1 MDRKRPRNRRG
12 RNEEPANFLDSFIF
26 KFSTRVFLGIVIILA
41 FLTLV
46 QCTVKKPES
55 PQWNTTFVVPVIN
68 RTFDMEEL
76 VDRIDQDE
84 IIIDS
89 TGDVAFSISH
99 DLDTVE
105 LTDDDFSVAD
115 LSYTMSE
122 TLGTITMQ
130 RPPGQVSVISLDSLT
145 EGFPTVPGFDTVI
158 IPANTQIMADA
169 DRQLQSFTWAE
180 VASGGVRLT
189 VTNRLGFTL
198 YNIVARVIDNS
209 DGHTIEYD
217 SLQFPL
223 VDGET
228 DSVFL
233 SLAGEYVTNDL
244 RFSLVFHSDP
254 GSDEYIDPNGK
265 EIITDVSFP
274 QDIEVIR
281 ALAEIPALDD
291 LPFSQNVG
299 LELQES
305 ETIDAATLASGSL
318 SLSID
323 NNTNLPGIFTVTVS
337 DLRLDDVPL
346 TVVTQIAGNQ
356 SAVVNTDIS
365 GYVLTPSQDSVEIET
380 ILGLPGSGGTQVL
393 VQQTDNVS
401 VDAGLTNL
409 NFHSVTGMFA
419 NTSAELENIHEELD
433 VPDGFDNISLVTAI
447 LTIDIENAVDMPGH
461 MDITISG
468 DNGKTIS
475 LTGDIEPRGSEP
487 YQISTITN
495 DDIADFLSPLP
506 EAIDVSGTVEF
517 GDALYHGTISVDDYI
532 FTRVRIYAPLNVR
545 VNNAEITDLD
555 IEVEEIDQDDIDMV
569 TDHVVSARFVY
580 SVTNHLPLGVA
591 AVVHLSHDSASLYTS
606 PELTIDTLCAEP
618 APVSLATGTAS
629 EAVTSNGEISLDND
643 DIQILNNDLLY
654 IRQQLFLN
662 ASDTSGVKLTENDYI
677 IISGRIEVEYYFDG
691 DF

>member
-1 MDRKRPRNRRG
+1 MDRKRPRSRRG
-12 RNEEPANFLDSFIF
+12 RNEEPASFLDSFIF
-26 KFSTRVFLGIVIILA
+26 KFSTRVFLGIVIILT

-68 RTFDMEEL
+68 RTYDMEEL

-89 TGDVAFSISH
+89 TGDVAFSISE

-105 LTDDDFSVAD
+105 LTDDDFSVSD
-115 LSYTMSE
+115 LSYAMSE
-122 TLGTITMQ
+122 VLGPISIQ
-130 RPPGQVSVISLDSLT
+130 QPPAQQSVISLDSLT
-145 EGFPTVPGFDTVI
+145 EGFATVPGFDTVI

-169 DRQLQSFTWAE
+169 NRQLQSFTWAE
-180 VASGGVRLT
+180 VTSGGIRLV
-189 VTNRLGFTL
+189 VTNHLGFTM
-198 YNIVARVIDNS
+198 YDVVARVIDNS
-209 DGHTIEYD
+209 DAHTIEYD

-223 VDGET
+223 ADGET
-228 DSVFL
+228 DSVYL
-233 SLAGEYVTNDL
+233 SLAGEYITNDL
-244 RFSLVFHSDP
+244 RFSVVFHSDP
-254 GSDEYIDPNGK
+254 GNPEFVDPNGK
-265 EIITDVSFP
+265 EIITNVSFP
-274 QDIEVIR
+274 QDIEVSR
-281 ALAEIPALDD
+281 ALSEIPELDD
-291 LPFSQNVG
+291 LPFSQKVG
-299 LELQES
+299 LELEES
-305 ETIDAATLASGSL
+305 ETIDAATLASGSM
-318 SLSID
+318 SLAID
-323 NNTNLPGIFTVTVS
+323 NNSDLPGVFTVTVP
-337 DLRLDDVPL
+337 DLQLDGVPL
-346 TVVTQIAGNQ
+346 TVVRQIAGNQ

-365 GYVLTPSQDSVEIET
+365 GYVLTPSQDSVAIET
-380 ILGLPGSGGTQVL
+380 VLGLPGSGGTQVL

-409 NFHSVTGMFA
+409 TFSSVTGMFA
-419 NTSAELENIHEELD
+419 NTSAELDNIHEELD
-433 VPDGFDNISLVTAI
+433 VPDGFDNISLVTAV
-447 LTIDIENAVDMPGH
+447 LTVDVENAVDMPGYV
-461 MDITISG
+461 DITITG
-468 DNGKTIS
+468 DNGKVIN
-475 LTGDIEPRGSEP
+475 LAGDIEPRGTDP
-487 YQISTITN
+487 WRITTITN
-495 DDIADFLSPLP
+495 EDIADFLTPLP

-555 IEVEEIDQDDIDMV
+555 IEVEEIEQDDIDMI
-569 TDHVVSARFVY
+569 TDHVVNARFIY
-580 SVTNHLPLGVA
+580 SVTNHLPLGVE

-606 PELTIDTLCAEP
+606 PELTIDTLRAEP

-629 EAVTSNGEISLDND
+629 EEVTSSGEISLDNE
-643 DIQILNNDLLY
+643 DIQILKNDSLF